1 MTTTARPPHDLMSPT
16 EEEYGRLRRLIEGLP
31 VGIYRSTPDGRIL
44 EANPALVRLLGYG
57 APADLLDLD
66 AADLYVDPADRRRWQ
81 DQMDRDGV
89 VRAFDF
95 RIRRPNGEI
104 IWVRDTGRAV
114 RDDVGS
120 VLYYEGILEDITER
134 KRVREALRE
143 SEERSQ
149 SIFESAPIG
158 IAVVSPEG
166 KFIKVNRVLCDML
179 GYTAEELTALTT
191 TDVTHPDDAEQERQV
206 LRRLARRERALY
218 ELDKR
223 YVRKGG
229 TAFWA
234 HLTAR
239 MVHDETGQ
247 PLYWLGMVEDIDE
260 RRHAQDALRE
270 ANEKLTRSLAELE
283 QRTMRVALLTEMTD
297 LLQSCRS
304 LDEAYAI
311 LEGRLPELF
320 SADAGAVYLQSAS
333 RKALEAV
340 SAWGIGIQES
350 ERLFAP
356 DDCWAMR
363 RGHRHQ
369 ATGLGPFCPH
379 LGGLKPGWAICI
391 PMTAQ
396 GETLGV
402 FTLASASHPET
413 AAGGGEE
420 GKGDSERLFAATVAE
435 HVALA
440 LANLKLRESLKSQS
454 IRDPLTGLFNRRY
467 MEETLERELRRAE
480 RRQAPVGI
488 VMFDI
493 DYFKRFNDTNGHLAG
508 DAMLR
513 ALGEFLQ
520 ANFRGEDIVC
530 RYGGE
535 EFVLILP
542 EAPIEAIAKRA
553 EALRERVKVLHV
565 PYRGALLGGVSLSL
579 GIAEFPRHG
588 STAEA
593 VLRAA
598 DAALYQAKTGG
609 RDRVVCYE
617 AG

>member
-1 MTTTARPPHDLMSPT
+1 MTTTARPPHELMSPA
-16 EEEYGRLRRLIEGLP
+16 EEECGRLQRFIEGLP
-31 VGIYRSTPDGRIL
+31 VGIYRSTPTGQIL
-44 EANPALVRLLGYG
+44 AATPAMVRLLGYS
-57 APADLLDLD
+57 ATADLLDLN
-66 AADLYVDPADRRRWQ
+66 AADLYVDQADRKRWE

-89 VRAFDF
+89 VHAFDL
-95 RIRRPNGEI
+95 RIRRPNGEL
-104 IWVRDTGRAV
+104 IWVRDTARAV
-114 RDDVGS
+114 RDDDGRI
-120 VLYYEGILEDITER
+120 LYYEGVLEDVTER
-134 KRVREALRE
+134 KRIREALRE

-166 KFIKVNRVLCDML
+166 KFIRSNRVLCDML
-179 GYTAEELTALTT
+179 GYAAEELTALTI
-191 TDVTHPDDAEQERQV
+191 TDVTHPDDAERERQI
-206 LRRLARRERALY
+206 LGRLARRERALY

-223 YVRKGG
+223 YLRKSGE
-229 TAFWA
+229 AFWT

-239 MVHDETGQ
+239 MVRDEAGQ
-247 PLYWLGMVEDIDE
+247 PLYWLGMVEDIGE

-270 ANEKLTRSLAELE
+270 ANEKLTRSLAELN

-311 LEGRLPELF
+311 LEVRLPELF

-340 SAWGIGIQES
+340 AAWGIQES

-363 RGHRHQ
+363 RGHRHL
-369 ATGLGPFCPH
+369 ARGPGPFCPH
-379 LGGLKPGWAICI
+379 LDGLRPGWSICI

-402 FTLASASHPET
+402 FTLASASHPQ
-413 AAGGGEE
+413 AAADGGEE
-420 GKGDSERLFAATVAE
+420 GKGDSERLFAASVAE

-440 LANLKLRESLKSQS
+440 LANLRLRESLKSQS

-508 DAMLR
+508 DALLR

-542 EAPIEAIAKRA
+542 EAPIEATAKRA
-553 EALRERVKVLHV
+553 ETLRERVKVLHV
-565 PYRGALLGGVSLSL
+565 PYRGALLL
-579 GIAEFPRHG
+579 AR
-588 STAEA
+588 
-593 VLRAA
+593 
-598 DAALYQAKTGG
+598 
-609 RDRVVCYE
+609 
-617 AG
+617 

>member
-1 MTTTARPPHDLMSPT
+1 VTTTARPAHDLMAPT
-16 EEEYGRLRRLIEGLP
+16 EEYERLQALVEGLP
-31 VGIYRSTPDGRIL
+31 VGIYRSTPTGQIL
-44 EANPALVRLLGYG
+44 AANAALVRLLGYSTT
-57 APADLLDLD
+57 ADLLGLD
-66 AADLYVDPADRRRWQ
+66 AADLYMDQSDRRRWK
-81 DQMDRDGV
+81 DQMDRDGL

-104 IWVRDTGRAV
+104 IWVRDTARAI
-114 RDDVGS
+114 RDDGGR

-134 KRVREALRE
+134 KRIREALRE
-143 SEERSQ
+143 SEQRSQ
-149 SIFESAPIG
+149 GIFESAPIG
-158 IAVVSPEG
+158 IAIISPEG
-166 KFIKVNRVLCDML
+166 RFIKANQALCDML
-179 GYTAEELTALTT
+179 GYTSEELSALTI
-191 TDVTHPDDAEQERQV
+191 TDVTHPDDAERERQ
-206 LRRLARRERALY
+206 LLARLARRERALY

-223 YVRKGG
+223 YLRKRGE
-229 TAFWA
+229 AFWA

-239 MVHDETGQ
+239 MVRDETGE

-260 RRHAQDALRE
+260 QRQAQDALRE
-270 ANEKLTRSLAELE
+270 ANERLIQSLAELK

-297 LLQSCRS
+297 LLQSSRS

-340 SAWGIGIQES
+340 SAWGMQEQ

-363 RGHRHQ
+363 RGHRHL
-369 ATGLGPFCPH
+369 ARRSGPFCPH
-379 LGGLKPGWAICI
+379 LAALQPAWSFCI

-402 FTLASASHPET
+402 FTLASASHVHET
-413 AAGGGEE
+413 DEE
-420 GKGDSERLFAATVAE
+420 EKGKDDPERLFAATVAE

-440 LANLKLRESLKSQS
+440 LANLRLRESLKSQS

-480 RRQAPVGI
+480 RRKAPIGI

-493 DYFKRFNDTNGHLAG
+493 DHFKRFNDTHGHLAG
-508 DAMLR
+508 DALLR

-542 EAPIEAIAKRA
+542 EAPLEATVRRA
-553 EALRERVKVLHV
+553 DTLRERVKVLHV
-565 PYRGALLGGVSLSL
+565 PYRGALLGGVTLSL
-579 GIAEFPRHG
+579 GVAEFPGHG

-593 VLRAA
+593 MLRAA
-598 DAALYQAKTGG
+598 DAALYQAKSSG
-609 RDRVVCYE
+609 RDHVISYST
-617 AG
+617 G